1 MQFLQPILLWGLLGI
16 SIPILIHL
24 WKGKQGKV
32 IHWAAMHWLSTE
44 ESSVAK
50 GIRLENIL
58 VLLLRILML
67 VLLVLLL
74 SQLFFT
80 EQSKV
85 AEDRI
90 IHLVQ
95 PNRQITEE
103 FKFELQQAFENG
115 QEVFWMDDNLSPIE
129 NIDDL
134 ESDGKVNSIQASLN
148 NIPATSTQLNL
159 YLSNSQ
165 NALKSEFYLSPIKP
179 NLLLGSADF
188 SELPKQMISVEGGKE
203 LYINEKGLLDSL
215 PDEGNGAKSV
225 ALKKEDF
232 AYFLGEISNA
242 EQVFIKASLD
252 AIRDIYGFNFLEI
265 DQIRDANLVFDSQLP
280 AENSSD
286 KLYFI
291 SGTFSF
297 SEASNVV
304 SFSDQLDFEHAE
316 LVQTGKLPE
325 VILERF
331 LAFLGVEKHDIA
343 LSKSQ
348 LERRFLVKNHVGQD
362 KKANT
367 NMLLLGLFILC
378 YGAERYLANRQRI

>member
-1 MQFLQPILLWGLLGI
+1 M
-16 SIPILIHL
+16 
-24 WKGKQGKV
+24 
-32 IHWAAMHWLSTE
+32 
-44 ESSVAK
+44 AK

-74 SQLFFT
+74 SQLFFP

-103 FKFELQQAFENG
+103 FKFELQQALEKG
-115 QEVFWMDDNLSPIE
+115 EEVFWMDDNLSPIE
-129 NIDDL
+129 NVDNL
-134 ESDGKVNSIQASLN
+134 ESDSKVNFIQASLD
-148 NIPATSTQLNL
+148 NIPANSSVLNL
-159 YLSNSQ
+159 YLGNSQ

-179 NLLLGSADF
+179 TLHVGSSNF
-188 SELPKQMISVEGGKE
+188 TLSQNQLISIEGGKE
-203 LYINEKGLLDSL
+203 LFLNEKGLLDSL
-215 PDEGNGAKSV
+215 LDEVNGTKSV
-225 ALKKEDF
+225 VLKKEDF
-232 AYFLGEISNA
+232 AYFLGEISDA

-265 DQIRDANLVFDSQLP
+265 DQIRDANLVFDSQYP

-304 SFSDQLDFEHAE
+304 LFSDQLDFEHAE

-325 VILERF
+325 VILEKF
-331 LAFLGVEKHDIA
+331 LAFSGVQKHDVQ
-343 LSKSQ
+343 LSKFQ
-348 LERRFLVKNHVGQD
+348 LERRFLVKNQIDQD
-362 KKANT
+362 KKANI
-367 NMLLLGLFILC
+367 NLLLFGLFILC
-378 YGAERYLANRQRI
+378 FGAERYLANRQRI